1 MKVGPPQEVNNRG
14 AHLNSVST
22 VDTQFDLRGLV
33 GCVIACS
40 TIWGGLRLTVPHFYR
55 PLKQVVGQRR
65 EQEAINITKSMDRMG
80 EDKAEGLLDFS
91 KLTGSA
97 TRLPQNGE
105 SIFK

>member
-1 MKVGPPQEVNNRG
+1 MFKAQVE
-14 AHLNSVST
+14 HIKSNS
-22 VDTQFDLRGLV
+22 
-33 GCVIACS
+33 IAALQS
-40 TIWGGLRLTVPHFYR
+40 NY
-55 PLKQVVGQRR
+55 QRR